1 MATYRFEQFN
11 LDIINPTV
19 TANEDTIKLQVSKN
33 TISVNVILETDSTK
47 FGVYLT
53 DIVVQ
58 NLNYEGYENLM
69 IRVNERLNDFK
80 VVE

>member
-11 LDIINPTV
+11 LDIVNPSIS
-19 TANEDTIKLQVSKN
+19 ADEDTIQLQVSQN
-33 TISVNVILETDSTK
+33 TISVNVILETDSTR
-47 FGVYLT
+47 FGVLL
-53 DIVVQ
+53 DEIAVQ

-69 IRVNERLNDFK
+69 VRVNERLSDFE

>member
-1 MATYRFEQFN
+1 MATYKFEQFN
-11 LDIINPTV
+11 VEIVNPTIS
-19 TANEDTIKLQVSKN
+19 ANEDTIQLQVSQN
-33 TISVNVILETDSTK
+33 TISVDVTLTTDSAK

-69 IRVNERLNDFK
+69 VRVNERLKDF
-80 VVE
+80 EI

>member
-11 LDIINPTV
+11 LDIVNPSIS
-19 TANEDTIKLQVSKN
+19 ADEDTIQLQVSKN
-33 TISVNVILETDSTK
+33 TISVNVVLVTPTTK

-69 IRVNERLNDFK
+69 VRVNERLRDFE

>member
-11 LDIINPTV
+11 LDIVDPTV
-19 TANEDTIKLQVSKN
+19 TADEDTIQLQVSQN
-33 TISVNVILETDSTK
+33 TISVNIVLETPTTR
-47 FGVYLT
+47 FGVLL
-53 DIVVQ
+53 DEIAVQ

-69 IRVNERLNDFK
+69 VRVNERLRDFE

>member
-11 LDIINPTV
+11 LDIVNPSIS
-19 TANEDTIKLQVSKN
+19 ADEDTIQLQVSQN
-33 TISVNVILETDSTK
+33 TISVNIVLETPTTR
-47 FGVYLT
+47 FGVLL
-53 DIVVQ
+53 DEIAVQ

-69 IRVNERLNDFK
+69 VRVNERLRDFE

>member
-11 LDIINPTV
+11 LDIVNPTI
-19 TANEDTIKLQVSKN
+19 TADEDTIHLQVSQN
-33 TISVNVILETDSTK
+33 TISVNIVLETPTTR
-47 FGVYLT
+47 FGVLL
-53 DIVVQ
+53 DEIAVQ

-69 IRVNERLNDFK
+69 VRVNERLRDFE